1 MQDYN
6 VVFSVLT
13 KIDALAGGLFILTAF
28 GIIAMRQVL
37 ASLNIFVFQS
47 ILLAAS
53 AFILGYQHSSIH
65 LFVVAGIIIVIKTIL
80 IPWLLRRIISKEVY
94 ARREISQV
102 LNIPTSLLIAV
113 ALVIFTYFISSPLS
127 NVTDDI
133 FVKLNLPIGVAGLLL
148 GGYAVMVRREAV
160 PQVIGILSMENG
172 AFFAGISIAPGLPL
186 IAELTAAFDVLIIA
200 IVMGILTRR
209 IHERIGTTE
218 VGRLTSLREE

>member
-6 VVFSVLT
+6 AVFSVLT
-13 KIDALAGGLFILTAF
+13 KINALAGGLFLLTAF

-47 ILLAAS
+47 ILLATS

-102 LNIPTSLLIAV
+102 LNSV
-113 ALVIFTYFISSPLS
+113 CV
-127 NVTDDI
+127 
-133 FVKLNLPIGVAGLLL
+133 
-148 GGYAVMVRREAV
+148 
-160 PQVIGILSMENG
+160 
-172 AFFAGISIAPGLPL
+172 
-186 IAELTAAFDVLIIA
+186 
-200 IVMGILTRR
+200 
-209 IHERIGTTE
+209 
-218 VGRLTSLREE
+218 